1 MLALGG
7 CAEDPVKTNIAI
19 LRSPTSTPAQKAAAA
34 RFPEWKLAQN
44 QRELEYQRQMDL
56 ARAYGQAAA
65 APTRAY
71 SDDQQA

>member
-34 RFPEWKLAQN
+34 RFLEWKLAQN
-44 QRELEYQRQMDL
+44 QRELEYQRQMGPSESIRSGSGCFHEGIL
-56 ARAYGQAAA
+56 
-65 APTRAY
+65 
-71 SDDQQA
+71 